1 MNTSKP
7 FLLLIT
13 LLFFLMGCGDLRY
26 LSKMGWHQSFITFH
40 SVPIEEVLNDEGTR
54 AQWKEKIEFIQE
66 VKAYGE
72 RRLGLRKT
80 KNYLKFFEARDPIL
94 YVVTASEKD
103 RLQLYTWNFPITG
116 RVTYKS
122 CFTKEGVFQEKQSL
136 EREGFDTLIQRAGA
150 YSTLGWL
157 KDPIFSSMME
167 WSRVALANLIL
178 HEMTHAT
185 VYFKGETDLNEQLA
199 TFIGN
204 RGAIDFLIE
213 KYGIGSEEVAEAV
226 HTQEDDLL
234 FSKWMDQVYHQLSTY
249 YAKEISRDEKLRGRE
264 EIFRSIKE
272 EFRAIKVQL
281 KTDSYGDFEGRDLN
295 NAVLLAYRRYI
306 HRLDRF
312 EILYESSGR
321 DLKKIVELFKEVRA
335 SGESPSSFLDR
346 WTKERQ
352 ILTSN

>member
-1 MNTSKP
+1 
-7 FLLLIT
+7 
-13 LLFFLMGCGDLRY
+13 
-26 LSKMGWHQSFITFH
+26 
-40 SVPIEEVLNDEGTR
+40 
-54 AQWKEKIEFIQE
+54 
-66 VKAYGE
+66 
-72 RRLGLRKT
+72 
-80 KNYLKFFEARDPIL
+80 
-94 YVVTASEKD
+94 
-103 RLQLYTWNFPITG
+103 
-116 RVTYKS
+116 
-122 CFTKEGVFQEKQSL
+122 
-136 EREGFDTLIQRAGA
+136 
-150 YSTLGWL
+150 
-157 KDPIFSSMME
+157 
-167 WSRVALANLIL
+167 
-178 HEMTHAT
+178 
-185 VYFKGETDLNEQLA
+185 LA